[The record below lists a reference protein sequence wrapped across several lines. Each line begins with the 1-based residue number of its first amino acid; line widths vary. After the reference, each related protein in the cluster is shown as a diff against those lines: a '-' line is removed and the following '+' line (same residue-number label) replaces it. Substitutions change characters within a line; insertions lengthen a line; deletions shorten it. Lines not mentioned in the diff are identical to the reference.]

1 MPADFKHV
9 NYSWD
14 DAHAATLD
22 PVARLVYRSN
32 ILGDDQRV
40 TNTGGGN
47 TSSKIMEK
55 DPLSGQ
61 ATEVLW
67 VKGSGG
73 DLRTSKR
80 DNFSSLYQDKLI
92 AMQGLYEARAD
103 KGLKSQAE
111 DDMVAMYFHTTF
123 NLNPRASSIDTPL
136 HSFLPGK
143 HVDHMHPNAIIA
155 IAASKNCQH
164 LTKEIFGGEMA
175 YVPWMR
181 PGFELGLAM
190 QEIAAAQPDVKA
202 IMMGQHGFISWDDD
216 DKVCYIRTLEF
227 IEKAAIYIE
236 AKYEAKGVKFLMLN
250 SNLYD
255 TPAAI
260 AEEMKSFG
268 STIPVLKDADQKV
281 GEPLGVER
289 ATETLVI
296 QPGTWKVLYQGPFN
310 DRVTY
315 GRARAK
321 ADQQYVG
328 SVVDAM
334 LAGKPVTP
342 SFVAPEGCILVFD
355 NRKG

>member
-1 MPADFKHV
+1 ML
-9 NYSWD
+9 N
-14 DAHAATLD
+14 
-22 PVARLVYRSN
+22 R
-32 ILGDDQRV
+32 IL
-40 TNTGGGN
+40 
-47 TSSKIMEK
+47 
-55 DPLSGQ
+55 
-61 ATEVLW
+61 
-67 VKGSGG
+67 
-73 DLRTSKR
+73 
-80 DNFSSLYQDKLI
+80 
-92 AMQGLYEARAD
+92 
-103 KGLKSQAE
+103 
-111 DDMVAMYFHTTF
+111 TT
-123 NLNPRASSIDTPL
+123 T
-136 HSFLPGK
+136 
-143 HVDHMHPNAIIA
+143 A
-155 IAASKNCQH
+155 IAALAASLAACS
-164 LTKEIFGGEMA
+164 GGETA
-175 YVPWMR
+175 
-181 PGFELGLAM
+181 ATDASA
-190 QEIAAAQPDVKA
+190 QAAAAAPPAIDAPIATTSAEPTSAPAPAAGTVDSAAMDHAGMDHSAMDMSADAKPAPAPVAMEEEQHSASAYAPGITNHTLPIARIANFKLKDQSGKAYELYKMTDAKA
-202 IMMGQHGFISWDDD
+202 IVLTMHTKGCPIGQQLTPDF
-216 DKVCYIRTLEF
+216 KELQ
-227 IEKAAIYIE
+227 

-296 QPGTWKVLYQGPFN
+296 QPGTWKVLYQGPIN

>member
-1 MPADFKHV
+1 ML
-9 NYSWD
+9 N
-14 DAHAATLD
+14 
-22 PVARLVYRSN
+22 R
-32 ILGDDQRV
+32 IL
-40 TNTGGGN
+40 
-47 TSSKIMEK
+47 
-55 DPLSGQ
+55 
-61 ATEVLW
+61 
-67 VKGSGG
+67 
-73 DLRTSKR
+73 
-80 DNFSSLYQDKLI
+80 
-92 AMQGLYEARAD
+92 
-103 KGLKSQAE
+103 
-111 DDMVAMYFHTTF
+111 TT
-123 NLNPRASSIDTPL
+123 T
-136 HSFLPGK
+136 
-143 HVDHMHPNAIIA
+143 A
-155 IAASKNCQH
+155 IAALALSIAACS
-164 LTKEIFGGEMA
+164 GGETA
-175 YVPWMR
+175 ATAPTT
-181 PGFELGLAM
+181 ES
-190 QEIAAAQPDVKA
+190 AAATPAAADAPIVTSSAQATSAPVTVAPAADQAAMDHAGMDHSAMDMSADAKTAPAPVAMEDEQQAGSAHAPGITNHTLPIARIANFKLKDQSGRAYELYKMTDAKA
-202 IMMGQHGFISWDDD
+202 IVLTMHTKGCPIGQQLTPDF
-216 DKVCYIRTLEF
+216 KELQ
-227 IEKAAIYIE
+227 

-296 QPGTWKVLYQGPFN
+296 QPGTWKVLYQGPIN

>member
-1 MPADFKHV
+1 ML
-9 NYSWD
+9 N
-14 DAHAATLD
+14 
-22 PVARLVYRSN
+22 R
-32 ILGDDQRV
+32 IL
-40 TNTGGGN
+40 
-47 TSSKIMEK
+47 
-55 DPLSGQ
+55 
-61 ATEVLW
+61 
-67 VKGSGG
+67 
-73 DLRTSKR
+73 
-80 DNFSSLYQDKLI
+80 
-92 AMQGLYEARAD
+92 
-103 KGLKSQAE
+103 
-111 DDMVAMYFHTTF
+111 TT
-123 NLNPRASSIDTPL
+123 T
-136 HSFLPGK
+136 
-143 HVDHMHPNAIIA
+143 A
-155 IAASKNCQH
+155 IAALAVSLAACS
-164 LTKEIFGGEMA
+164 GGETA
-175 YVPWMR
+175 ATDAP
-181 PGFELGLAM
+181 A
-190 QEIAAAQPDVKA
+190 QAAAATPAAMEAPIATTSAEPTSAPAPAAGTADLAAMDHTGMDHSAMDMSAEAKPAPAPVAMEEEQHSATAHAPGITNHTLPIARIANFKLKDQSGKAYELYKMTDAKA
-202 IMMGQHGFISWDDD
+202 IVLTMHTKGCPIGQQLTPDF
-216 DKVCYIRTLEF
+216 KELQ
-227 IEKAAIYIE
+227 

-296 QPGTWKVLYQGPFN
+296 QPGTWKVLYQGPIN